1 MDRRRD
7 GQLARQT
14 AALGRGG
21 DAGLQTSGHHGERQ
35 GGAMEHG
42 RGATMIFFLRNC
54 VTRKPS
60 VIDGRST

>member
-1 MDRRRD
+1 MRRD

-21 DAGLQTSGHHGERQ
+21 DAGLQTSGRHGERQ

-42 RGATMIFFLRNC
+42 RGATMFFF
-54 VTRKPS
+54 
-60 VIDGRST
+60 